1 MTQICADPTFS
12 LGQDPKANASALGG
26 RFPLN
31 VRSLTLLKDTTMA
44 TRLIDFFFRLF
55 FGSPDQEYRGVPSA
69 KDDQLLDK
77 TMAGIAVVA
86 VFTFFALELI
96 K

>member
-1 MTQICADPTFS
+1 
-12 LGQDPKANASALGG
+12 
-26 RFPLN
+26 
-31 VRSLTLLKDTTMA
+31 MA
-44 TRLIDFFFRLF
+44 IRLIDFFFRLF

>member
-1 MTQICADPTFS
+1 
-12 LGQDPKANASALGG
+12 
-26 RFPLN
+26 
-31 VRSLTLLKDTTMA
+31 MA
-44 TRLIDFFFRLF
+44 IRDIFFRCL
-55 FGSPDQEYRGVPSA
+55 FGSPDQDYRGVPSI

-77 TMAGIAVVA
+77 TMAAVAVVA